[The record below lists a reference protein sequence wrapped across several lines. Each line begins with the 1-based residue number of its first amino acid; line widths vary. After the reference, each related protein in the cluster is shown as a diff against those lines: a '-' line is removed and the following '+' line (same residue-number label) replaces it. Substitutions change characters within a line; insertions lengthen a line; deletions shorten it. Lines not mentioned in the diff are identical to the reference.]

1 MGVIL
6 EYTKG
11 KERKMNYKNK
21 PSDVESLIEDIEYL
35 RKVGR
40 YPWNGASGRRSMEDR
55 FSYKLDTTEDGHVVH
70 AEISTS
76 VSCNY
81 VRFSVD
87 VEIDGERKARYM
99 PALRKII
106 A

>member
-11 KERKMNYKNK
+11 KEREMNYKNK
-21 PSDVESLIEDIEYL
+21 PESIAEIIEDIEYL

-40 YPWNGASGRRSMEDR
+40 YPWNGKSGRTAMAER
-55 FSYKLDTTEDGHVVH
+55 FNYKLDTTEDGHVVH